1 MHHYLSWKL
10 LNVWSLTTDNEGNTG
25 KVCHLWLSLVFVFAE
40 SSSLTCV
47 QVAVSREGL
56 SALVHFP
63 HILLSTEP
71 KIENRPCQDGATAVG
86 KKLPTAAPCTDRP
99 QAVFRTGLLPA
110 TPKPAQLHSLG
121 IIFFNSYIFV
131 GT

>member
-86 KKLPTAAPCTDRP
+86 KKLLQPHQALTDHRLFSEQDCFLP
-99 QAVFRTGLLPA
+99 PRNLLNYIV
-110 TPKPAQLHSLG
+110 LG
-121 IIFFNSYIFV
+121 
-131 GT
+131 